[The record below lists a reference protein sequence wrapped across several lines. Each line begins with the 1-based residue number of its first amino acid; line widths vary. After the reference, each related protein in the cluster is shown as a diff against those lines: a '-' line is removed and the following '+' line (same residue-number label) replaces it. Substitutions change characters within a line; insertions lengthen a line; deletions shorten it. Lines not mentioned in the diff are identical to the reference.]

1 MILYS
6 SPPPSNLFQ
15 QGVVC
20 YIESRSSWKN
30 KCCWPG
36 TNCCLR
42 RTDVLQSVS
51 QAAATQPCMAH
62 VGRTYKPGKARD
74 SGTVTFSTCILVN
87 ICFCCHSRLYYRNC
101 KCKLTYLT
109 LSLTARVGKKLPIM
123 ERVIAKW
130 SFHIKLFYKKYVI
143 LTCYLGIILF

>member
-15 QGVVC
+15 QGVVG

-30 KCCWPG
+30 KCCRPG
-36 TNCCLR
+36 TNCCLS

-51 QAAATQPCMAH
+51 QAAATQPGMAH
-62 VGRTYKPGKARD
+62 VGRTYKPGKVRD

-87 ICFCCHSRLYYRNC
+87 ICFCCHIGLYYLIC
-101 KCKLTYLT
+101 KCT
-109 LSLTARVGKKLPIM
+109 VGGYY
-123 ERVIAKW
+123 IAH
-130 SFHIKLFYKKYVI
+130 FADKYCSEDSKF
-143 LTCYLGIILF
+143 LWTQMS